1 MHATVDLR
9 TAVSFQ
15 IRRRL
20 LSDRLSSEA
29 QATAITAAATAATG
43 IKLLSISKSGSLR
56 RFPARNRTKS

>member
-20 LSDRLSSEA
+20 LSDRLSSEV
-29 QATAITAAATAATG
+29 QAIAITAAATAATG
-43 IKLLSISKSGSLR
+43 IKLLSIPKSGSLR
-56 RFPARNRTKS
+56 RFPAQNRTKS